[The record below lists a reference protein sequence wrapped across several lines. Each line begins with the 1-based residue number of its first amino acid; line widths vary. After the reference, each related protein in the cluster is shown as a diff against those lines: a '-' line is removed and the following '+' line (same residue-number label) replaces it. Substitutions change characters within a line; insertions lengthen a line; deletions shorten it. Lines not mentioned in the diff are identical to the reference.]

1 MNNSGIYIIISPSN
15 KVYVG
20 QSVNLKHRVYKYSKL
35 VCKSQPKLYAS
46 LSKYGWEAHLFM
58 VVYNL
63 PNDVSQDVL
72 NSYEEL
78 YLQQYIDCGFEMMNV
93 RGAGRYGKISDETK
107 NKLKVSLKRYYEN
120 PENKEKISIAT
131 KNAMSNPEILSK
143 MSNAKK
149 GKKLSEDTKR
159 KISESNSGKPREY
172 SKINVLKAIEKNRGR
187 VQSEEEKNKRS
198 KSLYKKIE
206 IEGIVYD
213 SIKLYSEKFNID
225 RTNVWR
231 RLNSTTYPNWKYIN
245 I

>member
-1 MNNSGIYIIISPSN
+1 MSNCGIYVITSPSN

-20 QSVNLKHRVYKYSKL
+20 QSVNLKNRIHKYSKL
-35 VCKSQPKLYAS
+35 VCKSQPKLHAS
-46 LSKYGWEAHLFM
+46 LSKYGWEAHLFA
-58 VVYNL
+58 VVYKL
-63 PNDVSQDVL
+63 PSDVSQDVL

-78 YLQQYIDCGFEMMNV
+78 YLQQYIDCGFETMNV
-93 RGAGRYGKISDETK
+93 RGAGRHGKISEETK

-120 PENKEKISIAT
+120 PENKEKTSIST
-131 KNAMSNPEILSK
+131 KKAMSNPETLLK
-143 MSNAKK
+143 LSNAKK

-172 SKINVLKAIEKNRGR
+172 SKVNVLKAIEKNRGR

-206 IEGIVYD
+206 IEGVTYD

-225 RTNVWR
+225 RTKVWR
-231 RLNSTTYPNWKYIN
+231 KLKSNSFPNWKYI
-245 I
+245 

>member
-1 MNNSGIYIIISPSN
+1 MSNCGIYIIMSPSN

-58 VVYNL
+58 VVYEL
-63 PNDVSQDVL
+63 PSDVSQDVL

-78 YLQQYIDCGFEMMNV
+78 YLQQYVDCGFETMNV
-93 RGAGRYGKISDETK
+93 KGAGRYGKISEETK

-120 PENKEKISIAT
+120 PENKEKTSIST
-131 KNAMSNPEILSK
+131 KKAMSNPETLLK
-143 MSNAKK
+143 LSNAKK

-172 SKINVLKAIEKNRGR
+172 SKVNVLKAIEKNRGR
-187 VQSEEEKNKRS
+187 IQSEEEKNKRS

-206 IEGIVYD
+206 IEGIIYD
-213 SIKLYSEKFNID
+213 SIKLYSEKFNIN
-225 RTNVWR
+225 RTKVWR
-231 RLNSTTYPNWKYIN
+231 KLKSTSFPNWKYI
-245 I
+245 